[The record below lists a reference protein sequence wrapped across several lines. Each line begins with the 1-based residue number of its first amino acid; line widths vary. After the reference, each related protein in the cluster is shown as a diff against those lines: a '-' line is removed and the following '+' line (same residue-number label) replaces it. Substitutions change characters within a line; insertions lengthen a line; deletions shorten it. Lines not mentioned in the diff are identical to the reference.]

1 MESKENPEPT
11 TFNIKDMTNLLID
24 KTTIGTPITAS
35 IDKFTFNKYNLV
47 NPPPKSKRILN
58 SNTVRYFCQGYFFD
72 EKNQRFEIFDKNYK
86 NIKKD
91 KISNMKQDKR
101 WIRYCLLLMS
111 EGEQTLFEIN
121 KDILE
126 DFYNPLVKEFFER
139 RKKDK
144 IKELKQ
150 IEREKRKEKYLK
162 EKEELEKKGELKK
175 EEEKNADEEKQP
187 KQKQEIKIDM
197 NIVNDVPN
205 QYKLEEKVYFRI
217 YTEDVYIEKP
227 PFPNKIKDLEAY
239 VKNYNSEIKRLLLK
253 EEKKEKDKREY
264 TLPENWCKDLITKIL
279 SMTKGDLRDEY
290 ESESYKLKRKKIE
303 EELKKPIINLM
314 FIYANKTVENREELI
329 QSAINLVEKTYYK
342 KYKEQY
348 DESFLKI
355 TSGYINFLI
364 EKGDFSKAKKAIG
377 IIKEKCST
385 LKDSE
390 TIIKELETQLEET
403 KKKKN
408 DANIIASKGK
418 IKAGLDDSKP
428 DYDWQQGQNEEELN
442 DSLNKD
448 VKQVQ
453 NNIALISNQ

>member
-126 DFYNPLVKEFFER
+126 DFYNLLVKEFFER

-217 YTEDVYIEKP
+217 YTEDVYI
-227 PFPNKIKDLEAY
+227 
-239 VKNYNSEIKRLLLK
+239 
-253 EEKKEKDKREY
+253 
-264 TLPENWCKDLITKIL
+264 
-279 SMTKGDLRDEY
+279 
-290 ESESYKLKRKKIE
+290 
-303 EELKKPIINLM
+303 
-314 FIYANKTVENREELI
+314 
-329 QSAINLVEKTYYK
+329 
-342 KYKEQY
+342 
-348 DESFLKI
+348 
-355 TSGYINFLI
+355 
-364 EKGDFSKAKKAIG
+364 
-377 IIKEKCST
+377 
-385 LKDSE
+385 
-390 TIIKELETQLEET
+390 
-403 KKKKN
+403 
-408 DANIIASKGK
+408 
-418 IKAGLDDSKP
+418 
-428 DYDWQQGQNEEELN
+428 
-442 DSLNKD
+442 
-448 VKQVQ
+448 
-453 NNIALISNQ
+453 